1 MFFKHRIIKLLF
13 FMMAISSS
21 LVGFEP
27 VYRPLV
33 DYVKRN
39 RKEVALGI
47 GAATALGSLYYAY
60 RLSHPDVNMN
70 QALGPQGLQLPVI
83 NVQAM
88 RFSEPENRVFSAEN
102 KVLVGI
108 YNTLGDIKV
117 KTYPGPFIIVHVEKR
132 AELEADLNNIDTEF
146 DNVGDRLII
155 TATKRRN
162 NINGLVNY
170 TVLLPEDKQI
180 FLTAQTNY
188 GHVDARNIK
197 SQVGVHTN
205 YGDVRLDNISGNAII
220 ESLRGSI
227 AAANVAGSL
236 KASTQNANIIVQ
248 NINDAD
254 LVADQGNIQ
263 ASSVKGVFKASANMG
278 NVLLDQDIIDKKV
291 YINAEKGNIK
301 VSARAVQGAINT
313 QADMGIIQSDF
324 AFNNNADVPALVTL
338 RALMGTITIHRK

>member
-1 MFFKHRIIKLLF
+1 
-13 FMMAISSS
+13 MMAISSS

-39 RKEVALGI
+39 RKEVALGV

-60 RLSHPDVNMN
+60 RLSQPDANIN
-70 QALGPQGLQLPVI
+70 QAFRQQGLQLPVI

-88 RFSEPENRVFSAEN
+88 RFSEPEDREFSAEN

-117 KTYPGPFIIVHVEKR
+117 KTYPGPFIMVHVEKR
-132 AELEADLNNIDTEF
+132 AEMEEDLNNIDTQF
-146 DNVGDRLII
+146 DNFGDRLII
-155 TATKRRN
+155 TASKRRN
-162 NINGLVNY
+162 NINALINY

-188 GHVDARNIK
+188 GLVDAQNIK

-205 YGDVRLDNISGNAII
+205 YGDIRLNNINGNVII

-236 KASTQNANIIVQ
+236 KASTQNANVIVQ

-263 ASSVKGVFKASANMG
+263 ATSVKGVFKASANMG
-278 NVLLDQDIIDKKV
+278 NVILDQDIIDKEV
-291 YINAEKGNIK
+291 NINAEKGNITVK
-301 VSARAVQGAINT
+301 ARAVQGAINA
-313 QADMGIIQSDF
+313 QADMGIIQSHF
-324 AFNNNADVPALVTL
+324 AYNNNPDVPALVTL
-338 RALMGTITIHRK
+338 RALMGTITIFRK